1 MPLSQPQQIQQMHDL
16 GLRDDVVNLHA
27 LSITGGDVQAAI
39 NLVLSGV
46 ITGEDDDQ

>member
-1 MPLSQPQQIQQMHDL
+1 MHDL
-16 GLRDDVVNLHA
+16 GLLDDVVNLHA

-46 ITGEDDDQ
+46 ITGDDDDQ